1 MSANPK
7 DLISLFSGALGLDLG
22 LERSG
27 FELEVAV
34 EADRRA
40 AATISANRPDLP
52 VIAKRI
58 EEVEP
63 RDIRRLARLEGRCP
77 TLVTG
82 GPSCQSFSTAG
93 RRRSLDDERGNLF
106 RNFVDVVRE
115 LRPRFFVMENVPG
128 VLSAAVRHRP
138 LAERDP
144 GFPPLDAEE
153 QHGSAIRLILDELK
167 ALDYYVVFGV
177 MNAADYGSAQ
187 RRTRLI
193 FLGSRDGEDLRL
205 PAPTHDKV
213 GEDGRRP
220 WRTLRQAL
228 EGLDDPEPSF
238 AALSPAAIK
247 VMEHVPAGGNW
258 RDLPSDIQRQALG
271 KAADSWGGRSGFYRR
286 LAWDSPTPALT
297 TNPISRATMFVHPE
311 EDRPLSV
318 REYAR
323 VQGFPDDWTFEGGVR
338 DQYVQIGNAV
348 PLAVSEAIGGELARL
363 ISQKK
368 SSSRKRKGNI
378 ACVDAGLIER
388 FNARPRTVLNP
399 QRMRGVKGLAE
410 AREWMASLGGSTRE
424 PLDVEVLDEA
434 A

>member
-1 MSANPK
+1 MSANSK

-22 LERSG
+22 LERGG
-27 FELEVAV
+27 FEPRVAV
-34 EADRRA
+34 EVDRRA

-58 EEVEP
+58 EEVDP
-63 RDIRRLARLEGRCP
+63 RDIRRAARLEGRCP

-93 RRRSLDDERGNLF
+93 RRRSLDDDRGNLF
-106 RNFVDVVRE
+106 RYFVDVVRE

-138 LAERDP
+138 LAERGP
-144 GFPPLDAEE
+144 GFPPLHPEE

-205 PAPTHDKV
+205 PAPTHDET
-213 GEDGRRP
+213 GSDERQT
-220 WRTLRQAL
+220 WRALRQAL
-228 EGLDDPEPSF
+228 DGLDDPDPTF
-238 AALSPAAIK
+238 AALSPAAIE
-247 VMEHVPAGGNW
+247 VMAQVPPGGNW
-258 RDLPSDIQRQALG
+258 RDLPSEIQRGALG

-348 PLAVSEAIGGELARL
+348 PLAVSEAIGRELADL
-363 ISQKK
+363 ISRKK
-368 SSSRKRKGNI
+368 SGSRKRKGII
-378 ACVDAGLIER
+378 ACTDAGLIER

-410 AREWMASLGGSTRE
+410 AREWMATLGGSTRE
-424 PLDVEVLDEA
+424 PLDVSVLDEA

>member
-1 MSANPK
+1 MSANPN

-27 FELEVAV
+27 FELHVAV

-58 EEVEP
+58 EDVEP
-63 RDIRRLARLEGRCP
+63 RDIRRAAKLSGRCP

-93 RRRSLDDERGNLF
+93 RRRSLDDDRGNLF
-106 RNFVDVVRE
+106 RDFVDVVRE

-138 LAERDP
+138 LAERGP
-144 GFPPLDAEE
+144 GFPPLHPEE

-167 ALDYYVVFGV
+167 TLDYYVVFGV

-205 PAPTHDKV
+205 PTPTHDKV
-213 GEDGRRP
+213 GGDGRKP

-228 EGLDDPEPSF
+228 DGLDDPEPAF

-247 VMEHVPAGGNW
+247 VMGHVPPGGNW
-258 RDLPSDIQRQALG
+258 RDIPSGIQRQALG

-286 LAWDSPTPALT
+286 LSWDSPTPALT

-311 EDRPLSV
+311 EDRPLSI

-323 VQGFPDDWTFEGGVR
+323 VQGFPDDWIFDGGVR
-338 DQYVQIGNAV
+338 DRYMQIGNAV
-348 PLAVSEAIGGELARL
+348 PLAVSEAIGTGLSQL
-363 ISQKK
+363 ISHRKV
-368 SSSRKRKGNI
+368 SSRKRKGII
-378 ACVDAGLIER
+378 ACADATLIER

-399 QRMRGVKGLAE
+399 QRMREVEGLAE
-410 AREWMASLGGSTRE
+410 ARKWMASLGSSTRE
-424 PLDVEVLDEA
+424 PLDVTVLDEA

>member
-1 MSANPK
+1 MSANCM

-22 LERSG
+22 LERGG
-27 FELEVAV
+27 FELRAAV

-40 AATISANRPDLP
+40 VATIATNRPDVP
-52 VIAKRI
+52 VIPERI
-58 EEVEP
+58 EDVAP
-63 RDIRRLARLEGRCP
+63 AAIRRAARLGNKRP

-93 RRRSLDDERGNLF
+93 RRRSLDDDRGNLF
-106 RNFVDVVRE
+106 RYFVDVVRD

-138 LAERDP
+138 LAERGP
-144 GFPPLDAEE
+144 GFPPLHPEE
-153 QHGSAIRLILDELK
+153 QHGSAIRLILDELR

-205 PAPTHDKV
+205 PTPTHDKSV
-213 GEDGRRP
+213 RDGRLP
-220 WRTLRQAL
+220 WRTLRQVL
-228 EGLDDPEPSF
+228 DGLDDPAPTF
-238 AALSPAAIK
+238 ATLSPAAVE
-247 VMEHVPAGGNW
+247 VMSHVPPGGNW
-258 RDLPSDIQRQALG
+258 RDLPTAIQRHALG

-297 TNPISRATMFVHPE
+297 TNPISRATMFVHPDE
-311 EDRPLSV
+311 NRPLSV
-318 REYAR
+318 SEYAR
-323 VQGFPDDWTFEGGVR
+323 VQGFPDDWAFEGGVR

-348 PLAVSEAIGGELARL
+348 PLAVSEAIGRELASL
-363 ISQKK
+363 ISRDKRG
-368 SSSRKRKGNI
+368 SRKRKGVV
-378 ACVDAGLIER
+378 ACADATLIER

-399 QRMRGVKGLAE
+399 QRMREVQGLAE
-410 AREWMASLGGSTRE
+410 ARVWMATLGGSTRE
-424 PLDVEVLDEA
+424 PLDVTILDEA